1 MDTINGV
8 IEKRMETNT
17 TDKLISEYAM
27 ALDLLGKMTNCTSE
41 KEAIDGI
48 LGLFVML
55 FSPGKIAFLCY
66 GQGDNKD
73 SVHIPLHTESPHDV
87 KIRLMACEALHSS
100 TKSKSGFVF
109 KIQYNDEP
117 LGVIEVDE
125 LAFVQYRKNYL
136 NLALSIGDVCGLVIE
151 NARRYEKITEQK
163 NHLAITLEKLKKT
176 QVQLVESEK
185 MAALGTL
192 VAGVA
197 HEINTPV
204 GVCVTAVS
212 SMVDR
217 NNTLEKLFNEKK
229 MKRSDLEGLIQFT
242 GDTGGLVLKNL
253 RRAGDLING
262 FKQVSV
268 DQMTEQL
275 RKFSLEPYFRDVI
288 RSLKP
293 KFGKKN
299 VQICLAFEE
308 SIEVKSYPGLYS
320 QILTNLLVNSFIH
333 GYKGK
338 EIGKI
343 MILAAKQKGNL
354 VIQYTDDGNGMTR
367 ENRTR
372 IFDPFFTTNKE
383 DGTGLGMHIVYNIVA
398 QKLNGTITCASSP
411 GSGVNFKIILP
422 HEGGL

>member
-1 MDTINGV
+1 M
-8 IEKRMETNT
+8 EKKS
-17 TDKLISEYAM
+17 TDKQISEYAM

-41 KEAIDGI
+41 KEAIDRI
-48 LGLFVML
+48 LELFIML
-55 FSPGKIAFLCY
+55 FSPGRLAFLCF
-66 GQGDNKD
+66 GQGDRKN
-73 SVHIPLHTESPHDV
+73 SVSLPLHTEAHNEV
-87 KIRLMACEALHSS
+87 EARLLACTTLHSWTRS
-100 TKSKSGFVF
+100 NTGFIF

-117 LGVIEVDE
+117 MGIMEVDA
-125 LAFVQYRKNYL
+125 LSFVQYRTSYL
-136 NLALSIGDVCGLVIE
+136 NLALSVGDVCGLVIE

-163 NHLAITLEKLKKT
+163 NHLTLTLEKLRKT
-176 QVQLVESEK
+176 QAQLVESEK

-212 SMVDR
+212 SMVNR
-217 NNTLEKLFNEKK
+217 NNTLGKLFDTKR
-229 MKRSDLEGLIQFT
+229 MKRSDLEEFINFT

-253 RRAGDLING
+253 KRAGDLING

-275 RKFSLEPYFRDVI
+275 RRFSLEPYFRDVI
-288 RSLKP
+288 RSLEP
-293 KFGKKN
+293 KFGRKN
-299 VQICLAFEE
+299 VQICLAFQEI
-308 SIEVKSYPGLYS
+308 IEVKSYPGLYS

-338 EIGKI
+338 NSGKI
-343 MILAAKQKGNL
+343 MIFAAKQKRNL

-367 ENRTR
+367 ESRTR

-383 DGTGLGMHIVYNIVA
+383 DGTGLGMHIVYNIVT
-398 QKLNGTITCASSP
+398 QKLNGSITCESSS
-411 GSGVNFKIILP
+411 GNGVNFQIILP
-422 HEGGL
+422 HEGGF